1 MWLRRVTAVRQGFK
15 TNAFG
20 TRAMLAAGA
29 ALALLLAPVSAVT
42 QTTDDPSQQLHPYVP
57 DKAAAPKAETEH
69 KAEPEKKPDQASP
82 PAAPVAAPSSP
93 VAGDAA
99 SSAAPKPKKPKPKPA
114 APATNALPGTAP
126 AMTAP
131 HPATPAALPPH
142 PMVAATAPNAQPAPA
157 KPVIAPQSVPVK
169 PAVAPAPVA
178 PAAPPSAPPTSLNQK
193 PLQPGPAIV
202 QGPQRTLATPI
213 SADDIETFTD
223 SVVRSLM
230 QRDHVVGATVAIVQ
244 GDTPLLVKGYGFDRL
259 NPIRRVDPN
268 NSLFRV
274 GSISKVFTWIVAR
287 QEIEQGRIKLDAPIA
302 NYLPD
307 DVYKEDRA
315 RKPLTL
321 RDLMAHTA
329 GYEDTSLGHLFTLD
343 QTRLTST
350 DSYFRQHT
358 PRRVRDSGQFSSY
371 SNFGAALAARALVQ
385 TGKAKDVPSLIEARV
400 FTPLGMDH
408 STLREPYE
416 ANIVDAEGLPAPMTN
431 TLVQDLSDGFIWDNA
446 TYKAEPFD
454 HAIAMSGALGA
465 STTAKDMARFM
476 SLMLDNGQL
485 QGVQL
490 FNIDSARAFRD
501 PLLPTAPG
509 YNGWASGLMVRTMPT
524 GQVTYGHGGATLW
537 FNSNLVL
544 VPDLNLGIF
553 ISTNT
558 QTGGPL
564 ADDFATMLI
573 DHVSGDV
580 VRPPL
585 MPTPEMAYGDH
596 RAYYDGMKGEYTSTR
611 RAYRGLEGAITR
623 LINTV
628 EVNFDADGRLIL
640 STEGGQS
647 AYVPAS
653 ATGFF
658 NQQDGEDPGPASAL
672 GGLHFLFK
680 ADGSKATAFETAS
693 NMARYERTSWIFHP
707 GTLKVMSI
715 LQVFT
720 CVLVFLSLAKGTA
733 RHERPTE
740 TQSRATVISLGVALV
755 WILAIVVFQ
764 NWQGHMAD
772 DPNALFTRWPAPQV
786 KLASWLAVLAT
797 IGTAYQ
803 AGTFYLVYNGN
814 GRYGDG
820 WPEWQK
826 IAHGLL
832 TLYWVIYVILLTFWG
847 ALEPLSW

>member
-1 MWLRRVTAVRQGFK
+1 MWLRRVTAVRQGLK
-15 TNAFG
+15 AK
-20 TRAMLAAGA
+20 AILAAGA
-29 ALALLLAPVSAVT
+29 ALALLLAPVAAVT

-57 DKAAAPKAETEH
+57 DKPAAPKAETEH
-69 KAEPEKKPDQASP
+69 KAEPEKKADQTP
-82 PAAPVAAPSSP
+82 PAPTPAAVPSSP
-93 VAGDAA
+93 ATGDAA

-114 APATNALPGTAP
+114 APATTVPGAAP
-126 AMTAP
+126 AVALP
-131 HPATPAALPPH
+131 HPAVPVALPPH
-142 PMVAATAPNAQPAPA
+142 PPVATPVTGVQPAPVKPATAPVAAPA
-157 KPVIAPQSVPVK
+157 KPA
-169 PAVAPAPVA
+169 AAPAAVV

-268 NSLFRV
+268 NSLFRI

-358 PRRVRDSGQFSSY
+358 PRRVRDPGQFSSY

-400 FTPLGMDH
+400 FAPLGMDH

-416 ANIVDAEGLPAPMTN
+416 ANITDAEGLPAPMN
-431 TLVQDLSDGFIWDNA
+431 TTLIQDLSDGFIWDNA

-501 PLLPTAPG
+501 PLLPMPPG

-537 FNSNLVL
+537 FYSNLVL

-558 QTGGPL
+558 QTGSPL
-564 ADDFATMLI
+564 AENFATMLV
-573 DHVSGDV
+573 DHLSGDV

-585 MPTPEMAYGDH
+585 MPAPEMAYADH

-640 STEGGQS
+640 STDSGQS

-658 NQQDGEDPGPASAL
+658 NPQDGEDPGPASGL

-680 ADGSKATAFETAS
+680 AEGSKATAFETAS
-693 NMARYERTSWIFHP
+693 NMARYVRTPWIFHP
-707 GTLKVMSI
+707 GTLKVMT
-715 LQVFT
+715 LFQVFT
-720 CVLVFLSLAKGTA
+720 CVLVFLSLAKGAA

-740 TQSRATVISLGVALV
+740 TQGRATIISLVTAFV
-755 WILAIVVFQ
+755 WICAIVVFQ
-764 NWQGHMAD
+764 NWQSHMAD
-772 DPNALFTRWPAPQV
+772 DPLALFTRWPAAQV
-786 KLASWLAVLAT
+786 TVASWLAVLAT
-797 IGTAYQ
+797 LGTAYQ

-832 TLYWVIYVILLTFWG
+832 TLYWVIYVIVLMLWG

>member
-1 MWLRRVTAVRQGFK
+1 MWLRRVTAVRQAFK
-15 TNAFG
+15 PKTV
-20 TRAMLAAGA
+20 LAVGA
-29 ALALLLAPVSAVT
+29 ALALLLTPVAAVT
-42 QTTDDPSQQLHPYVP
+42 QTTTDDSQQLHPYVP
-57 DKAAAPKAETEH
+57 EKPAAPKLETEH
-69 KAEPEKKPDQASP
+69 KAEPEKKPEDTTPAPTSAP
-82 PAAPVAAPSSP
+82 IPYTPTPAA
-93 VAGDAA
+93 GEAA
-99 SSAAPKPKKPKPKPA
+99 SSAAPKPKKPKTKPA
-114 APATNALPGTAP
+114 AATSTPLPG
-126 AMTAP
+126 
-131 HPATPAALPPH
+131 AA
-142 PMVAATAPNAQPAPA
+142 
-157 KPVIAPQSVPVK
+157 
-169 PAVAPAPVA
+169 PAVATPHPGTPVLPVPHPPLTAAPAAQTPATKPVPVPVVHPVAPPAPV
-178 PAAPPSAPPTSLNQK
+178 APPSAPPTSLNQK

-202 QGPQRTLATPI
+202 QGPQRTLSTPI

-268 NSLFRV
+268 NSLFRI

-302 NYLPD
+302 GYLPD

-321 RDLMAHTA
+321 RDLMDHTA

-358 PRRVRDSGQFSSY
+358 PRRVRDAGQFSSY
-371 SNFGAALAARALVQ
+371 SNFGAALAARALVE

-408 STLREPYE
+408 STLREPYD
-416 ANIVDAEGLPAPMTN
+416 ANIVDTEGLPAPMAN
-431 TLVQDLSDGFIWDNA
+431 TQVQDLSDGFIWDNA

-454 HAIAMSGALGA
+454 HTIAMSGALGA

-490 FNIDSARAFRD
+490 FNIDSARAFRE
-501 PLLPTAPG
+501 PMLPMPPG
-509 YNGWASGLMVRTMPT
+509 YNGWASGLMIRTMPT

-537 FNSNLVL
+537 FNSDMVL

-558 QTGGPL
+558 QTGAPL
-564 ADDFATMLI
+564 ADNFATMLI
-573 DHVSGDV
+573 DHLSGDV

-585 MPTPEMAYGDH
+585 MPAPEMAYADH
-596 RAYYDGMKGEYTSTR
+596 RAYYDGMKGEYVSTR

-640 STEGGQS
+640 ATESGQS

-672 GGLHFLFK
+672 GGLHFLFNP
-680 ADGSKATAFETAS
+680 DGSKATAFEPAS
-693 NMARYERTSWIFHP
+693 NLARYERTPWIFRP
-707 GTLKVMSI
+707 GTLKIMSLI
-715 LQVFT
+715 QVFT
-720 CVLVFLSLAKGTA
+720 CVLVFLSLAKGSS
-733 RHERPTE
+733 RERPTE
-740 TQSRATVISLGVALV
+740 TQGRATVISLCVAFV
-755 WILAIVVFQ
+755 WIMAIVVFQ
-764 NWQGHMAD
+764 NWQAHMAD

-786 KLASWLAVLAT
+786 TVASWLAVLAT
-797 IGTAYQ
+797 IGTLYQ

-832 TLYWVIYVILLTFWG
+832 VLYWVIYVFTLMLWG
-847 ALEPLSW
+847 ALNPLSW

>member
-1 MWLRRVTAVRQGFK
+1 MWLRRVTAVRQGVSTK
-15 TNAFG
+15 TI
-20 TRAMLAAGA
+20 LAAGA

-57 DKAAAPKAETEH
+57 DKPAAPKAETEH
-69 KAEPEKKPDQASP
+69 KAEPEKKPDQPAPASAAAASTP
-82 PAAPVAAPSSP
+82 PAAEAT
-93 VAGDAA
+93 
-99 SSAAPKPKKPKPKPA
+99 SSAAPKPKKPKPKPV
-114 APATNALPGTAP
+114 TAP
-126 AMTAP
+126 AGTVPAPAGTAP
-131 HPATPAALPPH
+131 HPIAP
-142 PMVAATAPNAQPAPA
+142 VAAPLHPAVPATVPGAQPAPA
-157 KPVIAPQSVPVK
+157 KPATAPVPAPTPAKPVAIA
-169 PAVAPAPVA
+169 APAP
-178 PAAPPSAPPTSLNQK
+178 PAGPPLAPPTSLNQK

-268 NSLFRV
+268 NSLFRI

-343 QTRLTST
+343 QTRLTSS

-385 TGKAKDVPSLIEARV
+385 TGKAKDVPSLIEARI

-416 ANIVDAEGLPAPMTN
+416 ANVVDAEGLPAPMAN

-501 PLLPTAPG
+501 PLLPMPPG
-509 YNGWASGLMVRTMPT
+509 YNGWASGMMIRTMPT

-558 QTGGPL
+558 QTGGAL
-564 ADDFATMLI
+564 ADDFATMLV
-573 DHVSGDV
+573 DHLGGDV

-585 MPTPEMAYGDH
+585 MPTPEMAYGNH
-596 RAYYDGMKGEYTSTR
+596 RAYYDGMRGEYTSTR

-680 ADGSKATAFETAS
+680 ADGSNATAFETAS
-693 NMARYERTSWIFHP
+693 NMARYVRTPWIFHP
-707 GTLKVMSI
+707 GTLKVLTLI
-715 LQVFT
+715 QVFT
-720 CVLVFLSLAKGTA
+720 CVLVFLSLAKGAA

-740 TQSRATVISLGVALV
+740 TQGRATVISLGVAAL
-755 WILAIVVFQ
+755 WIVAIVVFQ
-764 NWQGHMAD
+764 NWQAHMAD
-772 DPNALFTRWPAPQV
+772 DPNALFTRWPSAQV
-786 KLASWLAVLAT
+786 RLASWFAVLAT
-797 IGTAYQ
+797 IGTLYQ

-826 IAHGLL
+826 ITHGLL
-832 TLYWVIYVILLTFWG
+832 TLYWVIYVVVLMLWG

>member
-1 MWLRRVTAVRQGFK
+1 MWLRRVTAVRQGFNVK
-15 TNAFG
+15 T
-20 TRAMLAAGA
+20 MLAAGA
-29 ALALLLAPVSAVT
+29 ALALLLTPMAAVT
-42 QTTDDPSQQLHPYVP
+42 QTTTDDNSQQLHPYVP
-57 DKAAAPKAETEH
+57 EKPAAPKPESEH
-69 KAEPEKKPDQASP
+69 KAEPEKKPDEAAPTTSASP
-82 PAAPVAAPSSP
+82 IPYTPTPAAGA
-93 VAGDAA
+93 AA
-99 SSAAPKPKKPKPKPA
+99 SSTAPKPKKPKPKPA
-114 APATNALPGTAP
+114 TPPGTPAPGTAP
-126 AMTAP
+126 MATTQTGATP
-131 HPATPAALPPH
+131 HPIVPAAPSAHPTATTPAPQPVPPVPAH
-142 PMVAATAPNAQPAPA
+142 PAP
-157 KPVIAPQSVPVK
+157 PPVPV
-169 PAVAPAPVA
+169 PV
-178 PAAPPSAPPTSLNQK
+178 APPSAPPTSLNQK

-202 QGPQRTLATPI
+202 QGPQRTLSTPI

-307 DVYKEDRA
+307 DVYKEDRS

-321 RDLMAHTA
+321 RDLMNHTA

-358 PRRVRDSGQFSSY
+358 PHRVRDAGQFSSY

-408 STLREPYE
+408 STLREPYD
-416 ANIVDAEGLPAPMTN
+416 ANIADSEGLPAPMATN
-431 TLVQDLSDGFIWDNA
+431 MMQDLSDGFIWDGA
-446 TYKAEPFD
+446 TDKPEPFD
-454 HAIAMSGALGA
+454 HTIAMSGALGA

-485 QGVQL
+485 QGIQL

-501 PLLPTAPG
+501 PMLPMPPG
-509 YNGWASGLMVRTMPT
+509 YNGWASGLMIRTAPT
-524 GQVTYGHGGATLW
+524 GQTTYGHGGATLW
-537 FNSNLVL
+537 FNSDFVL

-558 QTGGPL
+558 QTGAPL
-564 ADDFATMLI
+564 ADNFATMLL
-573 DHVSGDV
+573 DHLSGDV

-585 MPTPEMAYGDH
+585 MPTPEMAYADH
-596 RAYYDGMKGEYTSTR
+596 RAYYDGMKGEYVSTR
-611 RAYRGLEGAITR
+611 RAYRGLEGAITK

-628 EVNFDADGRLIL
+628 EVNFDADGRMIL
-640 STEGGQS
+640 TTDGGQS

-653 ATGFF
+653 AAGFF

-672 GGLHFLFK
+672 GGIHFLFNP
-680 ADGSKATAFETAS
+680 DGSKATAFETAT
-693 NMARYERTSWIFHP
+693 NLARYTRVGWFFSP
-707 GTLKVMSI
+707 GTLKFMS
-715 LQVFT
+715 LVQVFT
-720 CVLVFLSLAKGTA
+720 CVLVFLSLAKGA
-733 RHERPTE
+733 SRHERPTE
-740 TQSRATVISLGVALV
+740 TQGRATIISCCVALV

-772 DPNALFTRWPAPQV
+772 DPNALFTRWPSGQV
-786 KLASWLAVLAT
+786 QFASWLAVVAT
-797 IGTAYQ
+797 IGTLYQ

-814 GRYGDG
+814 GRYNDG

-832 TLYWVIYVILLTFWG
+832 VLYWVIYVFMLMFWG

>member
-1 MWLRRVTAVRQGFK
+1 MWLRRGAVRQGFK
-15 TNAFG
+15 AKALLAFG
-20 TRAMLAAGA
+20 VALTLIAAPSLAQQ
-29 ALALLLAPVSAVT
+29 
-42 QTTDDPSQQLHPYVP
+42 QTTDDPNQQLHPYVP
-57 DKAAAPKAETEH
+57 DQTPAPEH
-69 KAEPEKKPDQASP
+69 KPDAEKKPEPEKKADDATPAPSPAVTP
-82 PAAPVAAPSSP
+82 PATSAA
-93 VAGDAA
+93 AA
-99 SSAAPKPKKPKPKPA
+99 SSAAPKPKKPKPKPVTTA
-114 APATNALPGTAP
+114 VPGTTATTTPVP
-126 AMTAP
+126 AVP
-131 HPATPAALPPH
+131 HPAAAVVQAPAVAQPPAVK
-142 PMVAATAPNAQPAPA
+142 PVAKPVTVAVQPAPA
-157 KPVIAPQSVPVK
+157 PV
-169 PAVAPAPVA
+169 

-202 QGPQRTLATPI
+202 QGPQRTLSTPI

-230 QRDHVVGATVAIVQ
+230 QRDHVVGATVAVVQ

-287 QEIEQGRIKLDAPIA
+287 QEVEQGRIKLDAPIGD
-302 NYLPD
+302 YLPD
-307 DVYKEDRA
+307 DVYKEDRS

-321 RDLMAHTA
+321 RDLMAHTS

-358 PRRVRDSGQFSSY
+358 PHRVRDPGQFSSY

-408 STLREPYE
+408 STLREPYDSSL
-416 ANIVDAEGLPAPMTN
+416 VDTEGLPAPMN
-431 TLVQDLSDGFIWDNA
+431 TSMMQDLSDGFIWDGA
-446 TYKAEPFD
+446 TYKPEPFD
-454 HAIAMSGALGA
+454 HTIAMSGALGA

-490 FNIDSARAFRD
+490 FNIDSARAFRE
-501 PLLPTAPG
+501 PMLPMPSG
-509 YNGWASGLMVRTMPT
+509 YNGWASGMMIRTMPT

-537 FNSNLVL
+537 FNSNMVL
-544 VPDLNLGIF
+544 IPDLNLGIF

-558 QTGGPL
+558 QTGAPL
-564 ADDFATMLI
+564 ADDFATMLL
-573 DHVSGDV
+573 DHLSGDV

-585 MPTPEMAYGDH
+585 APAPEMAYADH
-596 RAYYDGMKGEYTSTR
+596 RDEYNGMRGEYVSTR
-611 RAYRGLEGAITR
+611 RAYGGLEGAITR

-628 EVNFDADGRLIL
+628 EVSFDADGRLIL
-640 STEGGQS
+640 ATDGGQS

-653 ATGFF
+653 APGFF
-658 NQQDGEDPGPASAL
+658 NQQDGEDPGPAATL

-680 ADGSKATAFETAS
+680 TDGSKATAFETAA
-693 NMARYERTSWIFHP
+693 NLARYERVSWIFRP
-707 GTLKVMSI
+707 GTLKIMSI

-720 CVLVFLSLAKGTA
+720 CVLVFLSLAKGTT

-740 TQSRATVISLGVALV
+740 TQGRATVISLGLAVV
-755 WILAIVVFQ
+755 WICAILVFQ
-764 NWQGHMAD
+764 NWQSHIAN
-772 DPNALFTRWPAPQV
+772 DPNALFTRWPSGQV
-786 KLASWLAVLAT
+786 QVASWLAVLAT
-797 IGTAYQ
+797 LGTLYQ
-803 AGTFYLVYNGN
+803 TGTFYLVYNGN

-832 TLYWVIYVILLTFWG
+832 ILYWVIYVFVLMLWG
-847 ALEPLSW
+847 ALEPWSW

>member
-1 MWLRRVTAVRQGFK
+1 
-15 TNAFG
+15 
-20 TRAMLAAGA
+20 MLAASA

-69 KAEPEKKPDQASP
+69 KAEPEKKADPT
-82 PAAPVAAPSSP
+82 PAAPVATSPAPAS
-93 VAGDAA
+93 ADAS

-114 APATNALPGTAP
+114 ITAP
-126 AMTAP
+126 AVPGAPPAVTAP
-131 HPATPAALPPH
+131 HPATAQAPHPATTAPLPGGQPAAPLPNQAKP
-142 PMVAATAPNAQPAPA
+142 AAVQAPLPAPA
-157 KPVIAPQSVPVK
+157 K
-169 PAVAPAPVA
+169 PAVAPAPVV

-259 NPIRRVDPN
+259 SPIRRVDPN
-268 NSLFRV
+268 NSLFRI
-274 GSISKVFTWIVAR
+274 GSVSKVFTWIVAR
-287 QEIEQGRIKLDAPIA
+287 QEIEQGRIKLDAPIGT
-302 NYLPD
+302 YLPD
-307 DVYKEDRA
+307 DVYKEDKS

-321 RDLMAHTA
+321 RDLMDHSA
-329 GYEDTSLGHLFTLD
+329 GYADTSLGHLFTLD
-343 QTRLTST
+343 QTRITST

-358 PRRVRDSGQFSSY
+358 PRRVRDPGQFSTY
-371 SNFGAALAARALVQ
+371 SNFGAALAARALVE
-385 TGKAKDVPSLIEARV
+385 TGKAKDVPSLVEARI

-416 ANIVDAEGLPAPMTN
+416 ASIIDTEGLPAPMPN
-431 TLVQDLSDGFIWDNA
+431 GLVQDLSDGFIWDNA

-501 PLLPTAPG
+501 PLLPMPPG
-509 YNGWASGLMVRTMPT
+509 YNGWASGLMIRSAPT
-524 GQVTYGHGGATLW
+524 GQVTYGHGGNTLW
-537 FNSNLVL
+537 FNANMVL

-558 QTGGPL
+558 QTGAPL
-564 ADDFATMLI
+564 ADNFATMLL
-573 DHVSGDV
+573 DHLSGDV

-585 MPTPEMAYGDH
+585 MPAPEMAYADH
-596 RAYYDGMKGEYTSTR
+596 RDYYNGMKGEYVSTR
-611 RAYRGLEGAITR
+611 RAYGGLEGAITR

-640 STEGGQS
+640 TTDGGQS

-653 ATGFF
+653 AQGFF
-658 NQQDGEDPGPASAL
+658 NQQDSEDPGPASAL

-680 ADGSKATAFETAS
+680 PDGSKATAFESAS
-693 NMARYERTSWIFHP
+693 NMARYERVGWFFHP
-707 GTLKVMSI
+707 ATLKIMSVI
-715 LQVFT
+715 QVFT
-720 CVLVFLSLAKGTA
+720 CVLVFLSLAKGSA

-740 TQSRATVISLGVALV
+740 TQGRATVISICLAFV
-755 WILAIVVFQ
+755 WILAIVIFQ
-764 NWQGHMAD
+764 NWQSHIAD
-772 DPNALFTRWPAPQV
+772 DPNALFERWPSPQV
-786 KLASWLAVLAT
+786 KFASWLALLAT
-797 IGTAYQ
+797 LGTIYQ
-803 AGTFYLVYNGN
+803 VVTYYLVYNGN
-814 GRYGDG
+814 GRYNDG

-832 TLYWVIYVILLTFWG
+832 LLYWALYVIVLAVWG
-847 ALEPLSW
+847 ALAPMSW

>member
-1 MWLRRVTAVRQGFK
+1 MWLMRGAAVRRGFK
-15 TNAFG
+15 AK
-20 TRAMLAAGA
+20 AMLALGA
-29 ALALLLAPVSAVT
+29 ALALLAAPLPAVT
-42 QTTDDPSQQLHPYVP
+42 QTTTDESSQQLHPYVP
-57 DKAAAPKAETEH
+57 DQTPPPEHKPEAEH
-69 KAEPEKKPDQASP
+69 KAEPEKKPEEAAPAPAPAVSP
-82 PAAPVAAPSSP
+82 PVTSA
-93 VAGDAA
+93 AA
-99 SSAAPKPKKPKPKPA
+99 SSSAAAKPKKPKPKPVTA
-114 APATNALPGTAP
+114 TAP
-126 AMTAP
+126 GVAG
-131 HPATPAALPPH
+131 TPAA
-142 PMVAATAPNAQPAPA
+142 T
-157 KPVIAPQSVPVK
+157 S
-169 PAVAPAPVA
+169 APAPVA
-178 PAAPPSAPPTSLNQK
+178 PHPATAVVTTPAAQPPVAKPVIKPVATPAPPPVPAGPPLAPPTSLNQK
-193 PLQPGPAIV
+193 PLLPGPAIV
-202 QGPQRTLATPI
+202 QGPQRTLSTPI

-287 QEIEQGRIKLDAPIA
+287 QEIEQGRIKLDAPIGD
-302 NYLPD
+302 YLPD
-307 DVYKEDRA
+307 DVYKEDRS

-321 RDLMAHTA
+321 RDLMDHTG

-343 QTRLTST
+343 PTRIAST

-358 PRRVRDSGQFSSY
+358 PHRVRDPGQFSSY
-371 SNFGAALAARALVQ
+371 SNFGAALAARALVE
-385 TGKAKDVPSLIEARV
+385 TGKAKDVPSLIEARI

-408 STLREPYE
+408 STLREPYD
-416 ANIVDAEGLPAPMTN
+416 ASIVDTEGLPAPMAN
-431 TLVQDLSDGFIWDNA
+431 GLVQDLSDGFIWDGA
-446 TYKAEPFD
+446 TYKPEPFD
-454 HAIAMSGALGA
+454 HTIAMSGALGA

-490 FNIDSARAFRD
+490 FNIDSARAFRE
-501 PLLPTAPG
+501 PMLPMPPG
-509 YNGWASGLMVRTMPT
+509 YNGWASGLMIRTAPT

-537 FNSNLVL
+537 FNSEMVL

-558 QTGGPL
+558 QTGAPL
-564 ADDFATMLI
+564 ADNFATMLL
-573 DHVSGDV
+573 DHLGGDV

-585 MPTPEMAYGDH
+585 MPTPEMAYADH
-596 RAYYDGMKGEYTSTR
+596 RDYYDGMKGEYVSTR
-611 RAYRGLEGAITR
+611 RAYSGLEGAITR

-640 STEGGQS
+640 TTDGGQS

-653 ATGFF
+653 APGFF
-658 NQQDGEDPGPASAL
+658 NQQDGEDPGPAAAL

-693 NMARYERTSWIFHP
+693 NMAHYERVAWIFRP
-707 GTLKVMSI
+707 GTLKFMSGI
-715 LQVFT
+715 QVFT
-720 CVLVFLSLAKGTA
+720 CVLVFLSLAKGA
-733 RHERPTE
+733 SRHERPTE
-740 TQSRATVISLGVALV
+740 IQSRATIISICLALV

-764 NWQGHMAD
+764 NWQSHMAD
-772 DPNALFTRWPAPQV
+772 DPNALFTRWPSPQV
-786 KLASWLAVLAT
+786 KFASWLAVIAT
-797 IGTAYQ
+797 LGTLYQ
-803 AGTFYLVYNGN
+803 VGTFYLVYNGN
-814 GRYGDG
+814 GRYNDG

-832 TLYWVIYVILLTFWG
+832 LLYWVFYIFVLILWN

>member
-1 MWLRRVTAVRQGFK
+1 MWLRRVTAVRQGLRAK
-15 TNAFG
+15 T
-20 TRAMLAAGA
+20 MLAASA

-69 KAEPEKKPDQASP
+69 KAEPEKKADPT
-82 PAAPVAAPSSP
+82 PAAPVATSPAPAS
-93 VAGDAA
+93 ADAS

-114 APATNALPGTAP
+114 ITAP
-126 AMTAP
+126 AVPGAPPAVTAP
-131 HPATPAALPPH
+131 HPATAQAPHPATTAPLPGGQPAAPLPNQAKP
-142 PMVAATAPNAQPAPA
+142 PAVQAPLPAPA
-157 KPVIAPQSVPVK
+157 K
-169 PAVAPAPVA
+169 PAVAPAPVV

-230 QRDHVVGATVAIVQ
+230 QRDHVVGATVAVVQ

-268 NSLFRV
+268 NSLFRI

-358 PRRVRDSGQFSSY
+358 PHRVREPGQFSSY

-416 ANIVDAEGLPAPMTN
+416 ANITDAEGLPAPMNT

-501 PLLPTAPG
+501 PLLPMPPG

-573 DHVSGDV
+573 DHLSGDV

-585 MPTPEMAYGDH
+585 MPAPEMAYADH

-693 NMARYERTSWIFHP
+693 NMARYERTSWFFHP
-707 GTLKVMSI
+707 GTLKVMSLI
-715 LQVFT
+715 QVFT
-720 CVLVFLSLAKGTA
+720 CVLVFLSLTKGTA

-740 TQSRATVISLGVALV
+740 TQGRATVISLGVALL

-764 NWQGHMAD
+764 NWQAHMAD

-786 KLASWLAVLAT
+786 RLASWLAVLAA

-803 AGTFYLVYNGN
+803 AFTFYLVYNGN